1 MLGIGSYRSVQKA
14 NYNVSGVNGGGKSA
28 SKSKTKKSPT
38 RIQRVFR
45 RVQSKPDSLELLGT
59 SPGSAGSPSTGAFFA
74 QQLTKICSGD
84 QLPQP
89 IIDMLVELRN
99 KGERSWLAIGSLLAR
114 YWLAI
119 GSLLAGC
126 ARVFIDYC

>member
-1 MLGIGSYRSVQKA
+1 MKVLILDDVRSVQKA
-14 NYNVSGVNGGGKSA
+14 NYNVAGVNGSKASAKGKA
-28 SKSKTKKSPT
+28 KKSPT

-45 RVQSKPDSLELLGT
+45 RVQSKPDSLEILGT
-59 SPGSAGSPSTGAFFA
+59 SPGSNGSGSGAGAGALFA

-99 KGERSWLAIGSLLAR
+99 KGPFPHLFFLVQLVTVSNCYSFSCELIK
-114 YWLAI
+114 
-119 GSLLAGC
+119 
-126 ARVFIDYC
+126 